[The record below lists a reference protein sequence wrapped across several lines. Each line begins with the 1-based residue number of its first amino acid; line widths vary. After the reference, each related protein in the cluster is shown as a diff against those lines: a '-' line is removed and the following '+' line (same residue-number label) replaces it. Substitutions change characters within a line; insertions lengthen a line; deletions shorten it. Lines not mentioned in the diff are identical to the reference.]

1 MAVKSAKAHWVV
13 RDTIAWTSVAPSDI
27 YRLYYSATGDLA
39 NPNPGQGFSASFL
52 PLVVDPT
59 GLPAAIVE
67 KFPFLKGAIALKI
80 SDRDLLGIPD
90 LLKGELLVARMNELA
105 IAEATSLQIAGVLDD
120 LFYFDGELGAQRTGD
135 QIRFRLW
142 APTARSVRLFVYDDP
157 DAAKEIYPM
166 VEGDSGVWEIRVG
179 DPGWLNR
186 KYYLYEVTVF
196 SRLTGQI
203 VTNVVTDPYSLGLAP
218 DSLKS
223 LVVDLNSAASKPDSW
238 DLVSKPALASPT
250 DIVLYE
256 LHVRDFSIFDRTVP
270 EKDRG
275 KYAAF
280 THVFSDG
287 MLHLWNLAS
296 AGLTHV
302 HLLPAFDFTSV
313 PELSE
318 EQEIAQIDQPIA
330 APDSPDPQR
339 AIAAVKD
346 RDGYNWGYDPYH
358 YGTPEGSYA
367 TGTMGV
373 TRTREFRAMV
383 DALHLIGL
391 RVVMDVVYN
400 HTAAAEENLFSVL
413 DRVVPGYYY
422 RLDSN
427 GDFYTST
434 CCPNTASEHRM
445 FFKLMLDTLKIWA
458 REYRVDGFRFDL
470 MGFHFKDDLLE
481 IANALHK
488 IDPAIYL
495 YGEGWDFG
503 EVAGNALGENATQ
516 ANMAGTGIGTFSD
529 RVRDAIR
536 GGGAFDRGGSLVAN
550 QGFINGLW
558 YDRNEL
564 GNGTLQQLLEAGDLV
579 KLALSG
585 TSKNYQFVDQHGAL
599 ISGSQMVY
607 RGQPAGYGRDP
618 SDVINYI
625 SAHDNQTLFDNNQ
638 YKLSIETSLSDR
650 VRVNNL
656 GLALVALAQ
665 GIPFFHAG
673 DELLRSKSFDRNSYN
688 SSDWFNR
695 LDWTYGTNNFAV
707 GLPPEWDNQQDWPVM
722 KPFLNRPEIKPGR
735 DQICSS
741 YLYFQDLLRIRK
753 STPLFR
759 LPTGEEVRKRVKFY
773 NTGPNQQPAL
783 VVMAIL
789 NRPGR
794 LLEVQENSVV
804 VLFNAHKLEQ
814 RIDLPDYL
822 GIALELHPV
831 LRHSSADPLVK
842 ESRYDSSDGSFVVP
856 PRTTA
861 IFVERP

>member
-13 RDTIAWTSVAPSDI
+13 RDTIAWTRVAPSDI
-27 YRLYYSATGDLA
+27 YRLYYSASGDLA
-39 NPNPGQGFSASFL
+39 NPKPGQGFSASFL
-52 PLVVDPT
+52 SLVVDAS

-67 KFPFLKGAIALKI
+67 KFPFLKGATALKI
-80 SDRDLLGIPD
+80 SDDDLPGIPD

-166 VEGDSGVWEIRVG
+166 VEGNSGVWEIRVG

-196 SRLTGQI
+196 SRFKGQI

-218 DSLKS
+218 DSLRS
-223 LVVDLNSAASKPDSW
+223 LVVDLNSAASQPDSW
-238 DLVSKPALASPT
+238 DLVSKPALANPT

-330 APDSPDPQR
+330 GPDSTDPQR

-367 TGTMGV
+367 TGPMGV

-383 DALHLIGL
+383 DTLHLIGL

-400 HTAAAEENLFSVL
+400 HTAAAGENLFSVL
-413 DRVVPGYYY
+413 DQVVPGYYY
-422 RLDSN
+422 RLDPN

-445 FFKLMLDTLKIWA
+445 FFKLILDTLKIWA
-458 REYRVDGFRFDL
+458 QEYRVDGFRFDL

-488 IDPAIYL
+488 IDPTIYL

-516 ANMAGTGIGTFSD
+516 ANMAGTGIGTFND
-529 RVRDAIR
+529 RARDAIR

-579 KLALSG
+579 KLALAG
-585 TSKNYQFVDQHGAL
+585 TSKDYQFVDQHGAL

-607 RGQPAGYGRDP
+607 RGQPVGYGRDP

-638 YKLSIETSLSDR
+638 YKLPIETSLSDR

-688 SSDWFNR
+688 SGDWFNR
-695 LDWTYGTNNFAV
+695 LDWTYGTNNFAA

-722 KPFLNRPEIKPGR
+722 KPFLNRTGIKPGR
-735 DQICSS
+735 EQICSS

-773 NTGPNQQPAL
+773 NTGPSQQPAL

-794 LLEVQENSVV
+794 LLEAQENSVV
-804 VLFNAHKLEQ
+804 VLFNVHKLEQ

-831 LRHSSADPLVK
+831 LRHSSGDPLVK
-842 ESRYDSSDGSFVVP
+842 ESRYDSSDGRFVVP